1 MIALDSSAI
10 VAIALR
16 EAEAQAFL
24 EVVAGA
30 DCIIGRPT
38 VLETHMVLRERAG
51 QAGVDVLDRLLA
63 RSRTVL
69 LDFDEA
75 HMSLARSAFD
85 RYGKGRN
92 HPARLNFGDCMAY
105 AVAKTLPAP
114 LLFRGG
120 DFATTE
126 IVLALP

>member
-24 EVVAGA
+24 EVVARA

-38 VLETHMVLRERAG
+38 VLETHMVFRERAG

-105 AVAKTLPAP
+105 AVAKRAEVG
-114 LLFRGG
+114 LLFKGA
-120 DFATTE
+120 DFLHTD
-126 IVLALP
+126 VRRALP